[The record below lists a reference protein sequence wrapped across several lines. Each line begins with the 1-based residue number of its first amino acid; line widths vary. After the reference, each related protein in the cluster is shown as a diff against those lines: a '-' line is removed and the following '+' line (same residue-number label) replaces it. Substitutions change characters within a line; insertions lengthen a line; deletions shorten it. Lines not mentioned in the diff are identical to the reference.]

1 MRILGKGKTA
11 LAIKDIYKDAKL
23 YDDSDLDIY
32 DKDSTELTIVSP
44 GIPPHNKIVKNTLNK
59 ISDYDLFLTSIYNK
73 EQKDIFSIWI
83 SGTNG
88 KTTTTQMCE
97 HLLRDDNFIAAGNIG
112 LPLAKA
118 YQEDKNLIL
127 ETSSFTLHY
136 TSYAKPNI
144 YILLPISEDHISW
157 HGDFHEYEQSK
168 LKPIYS
174 LYEGEVA
181 IVPHKYKDIKTDG
194 FLITYK
200 DSIDLASKLDIDIN
214 KVDFKEPF
222 LLDALL
228 ALSMS
233 KILFDRVDYNKI
245 NSFVQ
250 DPHKLEEFKDQ
261 NNRVW
266 VDDSK
271 ATNIDATI
279 QAIKTYQDKTIHLIL
294 GGDDKGASLDPLF
307 EIIKKNN
314 ITIYSI
320 GKNKDKIIKLSNDN
334 NIKSFLCHDIKTAV
348 KQIKSQYNTNNN
360 EIAILSPAAA
370 SLDQYSSYKQRGTDF
385 KENVQI

>member
-1 MRILGKGKTA
+1 MRVLGKGKTA
-11 LAIKDIYKDAKL
+11 LAIKDIYNNVNL
-23 YDDSDLDIY
+23 YDDKDLNIY
-32 DKDSTELTIVSP
+32 DKDSDELTVVSP
-44 GIPPHNKIVKNTLNK
+44 GIPPSNNIVINTKNC
-59 ISDYDLFLTSIYNK
+59 ISDYDLFLTNIYNK

-97 HLLRDDNFIAAGNIG
+97 HLLKNNNFIAAGNIG

-118 YQEDKNLIL
+118 YNTNKNLIL

-136 TSYAKPNI
+136 TKYAKPNI

-157 HGDFHEYEQSK
+157 HGNFEEYEQSK

-174 LYEGEVA
+174 LQEGEIA
-181 IVPHKYKDIKTDG
+181 IIPQKYENIKTDG

-200 DSIDLASKLDIDIN
+200 DSKDLSSKLDIDIN
-214 KVDFKEPF
+214 KINFKEPF

-228 ALSMS
+228 ALSIQ
-233 KILFDRVDYNKI
+233 KILFDNINYNSI
-245 NSFVQ
+245 NSFIQ
-250 DPHKLEEFKDQ
+250 DKHKLEEFKDR
-261 NNRVW
+261 NNMVW

-279 QAIKTYQDKTIHLIL
+279 QAIKTYKDKTIHLIL

-307 EIIKKNN
+307 EIIKQNN

-348 KQIKSQYNTNNN
+348 MQIKSQYNINNN

-370 SLDQYSSYKQRGTDF
+370 SLDQYRSYKHRGEDF